1 MTTKTKVSNSQA
13 KPRET
18 KKAQLVRLLKA
29 KAGADAETLSKT
41 LGWQT
46 HTTRAAITGLKK
58 DGFEIATEKPAA
70 GAPTRYRI
78 VAGPK
83 PKQQG
88 APGSAEAA
96 GPSAAAESVHAG

>member
-1 MTTKTKVSNSQA
+1 MTTKTKVADSQA

-29 KAGADAETLSKT
+29 KAGSDAETLSKT

-58 DGFEIATEKPAA
+58 DGFEIASEKPAA
-70 GAPTRYRI
+70 GGATRYRI
-78 VAGPK
+78 TAV
-83 PKQQG
+83 PKQQDAPTSAG
-88 APGSAEAA
+88 AAS
-96 GPSAAAESVHAG
+96 PSTAVESVHAG